1 MRFHHLFIGVVLILC
16 NPFPLSA
23 TISEKD
29 RQTLDGILGST
40 GIYTSSEDAYRATF
54 SRGDVKVAVGNEM
67 LSSFLGLASWAAV
80 TSDPHHGGALLLAEF
95 ALFEDEV
102 NPVISAALENRLEI
116 TALQNHFL
124 FESPRVLFLDASAT
138 GTPQELATRVR
149 RILDEIKT
157 IRARNPVPVSQV
169 RRRTVLERN
178 TIDARVLDSILETHG
193 DTAQGV
199 YKASMGMAGL
209 VHGILVGKQMGV
221 ATSITFAGSN
231 EKATVA
237 GQIVMT
243 AEQIQ
248 NVLQALRR
256 AGLDITA
263 IQRRMSDD
271 RPDFF
276 FVSFWGH
283 GRAAILAQGL
293 RLALETQL
301 PRGALKLS
309 SQQSSGRL

>member
-1 MRFHHLFIGVVLILC
+1 M
-16 NPFPLSA
+16 
-23 TISEKD
+23 D
-29 RQTLDGILGST
+29 MILGTT
-40 GIYTSSEDAYRATF
+40 GIYASNEDAYKATF
-54 SRGDVKVAVGNEM
+54 PRGEVKVAVGNEI
-67 LSSFLGLASWAAV
+67 LTPFLGLTSWAAV

-102 NPVISAALENRLEI
+102 NPVISVVLENRLGI
-116 TALQNHFL
+116 TTLQNHFL
-124 FESPRVLFLDASAT
+124 FESPRVLFLDASAI
-138 GTPQELATRVR
+138 GTPAELATKVR

-157 IRARNPVPVSQV
+157 IRARNAVPVSQAPQNT
-169 RRRTVLERN
+169 RLERN
-178 TIDARVLDSILETHG
+178 SIDARVLDTILGTHG
-193 DTAQGV
+193 DTAQGM

-209 VHGILVGKQMGV
+209 VHGILVGKQMGI
-221 ATSITFAGSN
+221 ATWITFAGSD

-248 NVLQALRR
+248 DVLQALQR

-263 IQRRMSDD
+263 IQRRVSDD

-283 GRAAILAQGL
+283 GRAADLAHSL

-301 PRGALKLS
+301 R
-309 SQQSSGRL
+309 